1 MNSDEVIEFEDRS
14 YVNPQT
20 SIDEQNQFI
29 EKFRALQD
37 QNQAQINQQ
46 TQALGS
52 QVPSNQGGLVGAEN
66 LWNVQ
71 YQRPQVNAAIE
82 NLRANNQLQAL
93 NTVMSNQQNA
103 MANRLNQ
110 AKRAY
115 YRAQHEAAKRNRTS
129 RGTNPSTTSG
139 NIITEEIPAGVATD
153 TTVRTNAPGTS
164 VVLDPLSV
172 AGDNI
177 NRNPIFDVINT
188 ANNEVLKK
196 YDTPGSPSSGSSTS
210 APTSFWEL
218 NNPLAWIMGIGSIFG
233 SEQKVKQ

>member
-71 YQRPQVNAAIE
+71 YQRPQVNAVGIE

-110 AKRAY
+110 AKQAY
-115 YRAQHEAAKRNRTS
+115 YRAQQEASKRNRAS
-129 RGTNPSTTSG
+129 GGSGTNGKTPEGDVEYKTSETVLANLQDVPKNNKFYEIATGTDYIPGYATGVSAVTG
-139 NIITEEIPAGVATD
+139 NTEAERRLKWIAQIISNQMKG
-153 TTVRTNAPGTS
+153 
-164 VVLDPLSV
+164 
-172 AGDNI
+172 
-177 NRNPIFDVINT
+177 
-188 ANNEVLKK
+188 K
-196 YDTPGSPSSGSSTS
+196 
-210 APTSFWEL
+210 
-218 NNPLAWIMGIGSIFG
+218 
-233 SEQKVKQ
+233 

>member
-71 YQRPQVNAAIE
+71 YQRPQVNALPLKTYELI
-82 NLRANNQLQAL
+82 
-93 NTVMSNQQNA
+93 
-103 MANRLNQ
+103 
-110 AKRAY
+110 
-115 YRAQHEAAKRNRTS
+115 
-129 RGTNPSTTSG
+129 TNFKP
-139 NIITEEIPAGVATD
+139 
-153 TTVRTNAPGTS
+153 
-164 VVLDPLSV
+164 
-172 AGDNI
+172 
-177 NRNPIFDVINT
+177 
-188 ANNEVLKK
+188 
-196 YDTPGSPSSGSSTS
+196 
-210 APTSFWEL
+210 
-218 NNPLAWIMGIGSIFG
+218 
-233 SEQKVKQ
+233 